1 MVRTSLPEM
10 DDFLLEEYF
19 IREVKHPKFETSKI
33 REKGRSALT
42 GAPGWVEVG
51 K

>member
-1 MVRTSLPEM
+1 M

-33 REKGRSALT
+33 REKGRSALMS
-42 GAPGWVEVG
+42 APGWARGE
-51 K
+51 KNRLTRY